1 MRKFDRRACLHALV
15 DRAKITV
22 VSIKPR
28 SILQLTVTGFLS
40 VTALLFFA
48 LIITASQLDSLVDR
62 NVRVLDESVAS
73 LNLSHTL
80 VELTT
85 SLERNARQFEVLQDN
100 EILRLYAERQEVFL
114 GTLSQ
119 LSRYPL
125 NDVAD
130 ELIADLRLL
139 EQQASS
145 DLDTSSDVEIET
157 AYAEL
162 LLVANRLVDEITE
175 WSNAQVAEISAETE
189 DAQQA
194 LTLQAFLLV
203 AGALCLAA
211 VFTALITRPLV
222 QVENAIAKLG
232 SGGFQDR
239 IQISGPKDLV
249 NLGERLDWLR
259 DRLQSLEKQR
269 SSFLRHVSHEL
280 KTPLAAIRES
290 ASLLDDGVIGEL
302 SEKQKEILEIQIN
315 NTSRLQNL
323 IDQLLRHHLDSFSVI
338 GTMPSATKLHR
349 LIEEVLEAHEIP
361 IRTARL
367 EVNKKLE
374 RITVTANKEQLRVV
388 IDNLLSN
395 AIKYSPLGSTIEI
408 ALRETDSSVILE
420 IEDDGPGVPA
430 EQSEQIFEAF
440 FQGNLPESDL
450 YQGSGLGLAIAKE
463 YVEINGGSIELL
475 RGDRGARFR
484 VSLHKSGHGDG

>member
-1 MRKFDRRACLHALV
+1 
-15 DRAKITV
+15 V

-62 NVRVLDESVAS
+62 NVTVLDESVAT

-85 SLERNARQFEVLQDN
+85 SLERNARQFEVLQDQD
-100 EILRLYAERQEVFL
+100 ILKLYMERQEVFL
-114 GTLSQ
+114 DTLSQ
-119 LSRYPL
+119 LSRFPL
-125 NDVAD
+125 NEVAD
-130 ELIADLRLL
+130 ELIGDLRLL
-139 EQQASS
+139 EQQAASG
-145 DLDTSSDVEIET
+145 LDAASNEEIEQS
-157 AYAEL
+157 YAEL
-162 LLVANRLVDEITE
+162 LLVANRLVGEITD
-175 WSNAQVAEISAETE
+175 WSNAQVAEISSETE
-189 DAQQA
+189 AAQQA

-211 VFTALITRPLV
+211 VFTALITRPLL
-222 QVENAIAKLG
+222 QVEKAIAKLG

-302 SEKQKEILEIQIN
+302 TDQQKNILEIQIN

-338 GTMPSATKLHR
+338 GTMPSATKLNL
-349 LIEEVLEAHEIP
+349 LIDEVLEAHEIP

-367 EVNKKLE
+367 EIEKKLE
-374 RITVTANKEQLRVV
+374 RVTVTANKEQLRVI

-395 AIKYSPLGSTIEI
+395 AIKYSPLGGTIEI
-408 ALRETDSSVILE
+408 DLRTEESTVILE
-420 IEDDGPGVPA
+420 IEDEGPGVPP

-440 FQGNLPESDL
+440 FQGSLPESDL
-450 YQGSGLGLAIAKE
+450 YQGSGLGLAIVKE
-463 YVEINGGSIELL
+463 YVEINGGKIELL
-475 RGDRGARFR
+475 QGTSGARFR
-484 VSLHKSGHGDG
+484 VSLFRGDKDDG

>member
-1 MRKFDRRACLHALV
+1 M
-15 DRAKITV
+15 

-62 NVRVLDESVAS
+62 NVTVLDESVAT

-85 SLERNARQFEVLQDN
+85 SLERNARQFEVLQDQD
-100 EILRLYAERQEVFL
+100 ILKLYTERQEVFL
-114 GTLSQ
+114 DTLGQ
-119 LSRYPL
+119 LSRFPL

-139 EQQASS
+139 EQQAASG
-145 DLDTSSDVEIET
+145 LDAASNEEIEQS
-157 AYAEL
+157 YAEL
-162 LLVANRLVDEITE
+162 LLVANRLVDEITD
-175 WSNAQVAEISAETE
+175 WSNAQVAEISSETE
-189 DAQQA
+189 AAQQA

-211 VFTALITRPLV
+211 VFTALITRPLL
-222 QVENAIAKLG
+222 QVEKAIAKLG

-302 SEKQKEILEIQIN
+302 TDQQKNILEIQIN

-338 GTMPSATKLHR
+338 GTMPSATKLNL
-349 LIEEVLEAHEIP
+349 LIDEVLEAHEIP

-367 EVNKKLE
+367 EIEKKLE
-374 RITVTANKEQLRVV
+374 RVTVTANKEQLRVI

-395 AIKYSPLGSTIEI
+395 AIKYSPLGGTIEI
-408 ALRETDSSVILE
+408 DLRTEGSTVILE
-420 IEDDGPGVPA
+420 IEDEGPGVPP

-440 FQGNLPESDL
+440 FQGSLPESDL
-450 YQGSGLGLAIAKE
+450 YQGSGLGLAIVKE
-463 YVEINGGSIELL
+463 YVEINGGAIELL
-475 RGDRGARFR
+475 QGTSGARFR
-484 VSLHKSGHGDG
+484 VSLFRGDKDDG

>member
-1 MRKFDRRACLHALV
+1 M
-15 DRAKITV
+15 

-62 NVRVLDESVAS
+62 NVTVLDESVAT

-85 SLERNARQFEVLQDN
+85 SLERNARQFEVLQDQD
-100 EILRLYAERQEVFL
+100 ILKLYMERQEVFL
-114 GTLSQ
+114 DTLSQ
-119 LSRYPL
+119 LSRFPL
-125 NDVAD
+125 NEVAD
-130 ELIADLRLL
+130 ELIGDLRLL
-139 EQQASS
+139 EQQAASG
-145 DLDTSSDVEIET
+145 LDAASNEEIEQS
-157 AYAEL
+157 YAEL
-162 LLVANRLVDEITE
+162 LLVANRLVGEITD
-175 WSNAQVAEISAETE
+175 WSNAQVAEISSETE
-189 DAQQA
+189 AAQQA

-211 VFTALITRPLV
+211 VFTALITRPLL
-222 QVENAIAKLG
+222 QVEKAIAKLG

-302 SEKQKEILEIQIN
+302 TDQQKNILEIQIN

-338 GTMPSATKLHR
+338 GTMPSATKLNL
-349 LIEEVLEAHEIP
+349 LIDEVLEAHEIP

-367 EVNKKLE
+367 EIEKKLE
-374 RITVTANKEQLRVV
+374 RVTVTANKEQLRVI

-395 AIKYSPLGSTIEI
+395 AIKYSPLGGTIEI
-408 ALRETDSSVILE
+408 DLRTEESTVILE
-420 IEDDGPGVPA
+420 IEDEGPGVPP

-440 FQGNLPESDL
+440 FQGSLPESDL
-450 YQGSGLGLAIAKE
+450 YQGSGLGLAIVKE
-463 YVEINGGSIELL
+463 YVEINGGKIELL
-475 RGDRGARFR
+475 QGTSGARFR
-484 VSLHKSGHGDG
+484 VSLFRGDKDDG

>member
-1 MRKFDRRACLHALV
+1 M
-15 DRAKITV
+15 

-62 NVRVLDESVAS
+62 NVTVLDESVAT

-85 SLERNARQFEVLQDN
+85 SLERNARQFEVLQDQD
-100 EILRLYAERQEVFL
+100 ILKLYTERQEVFL
-114 GTLSQ
+114 DTLSQ
-119 LSRYPL
+119 LSRFPL
-125 NDVAD
+125 NEVAD
-130 ELIADLRLL
+130 ELIGDLRLL
-139 EQQASS
+139 EQQAASG
-145 DLDTSSDVEIET
+145 LDAASNEEIEQS
-157 AYAEL
+157 YAEL
-162 LLVANRLVDEITE
+162 LLVANRLVDEITD
-175 WSNAQVAEISAETE
+175 WSNAQVAEISSETE
-189 DAQQA
+189 AAQQA

-211 VFTALITRPLV
+211 VFTALITRPLL
-222 QVENAIAKLG
+222 QVEKAIAKLG

-302 SEKQKEILEIQIN
+302 TDQQKNILEIQIN

-338 GTMPSATKLHR
+338 GTMPSATKLNQ
-349 LIEEVLEAHEIP
+349 LIDEVLETHEIP

-367 EVNKKLE
+367 EIERNLE
-374 RITVTANKEQLRVV
+374 RVTVTANKEQLRVI

-395 AIKYSPLGSTIEI
+395 AIKYSPLGGTIEI
-408 ALRETDSSVILE
+408 GLRTEESTVILE
-420 IEDDGPGVPA
+420 IEDEGPGVPV

-440 FQGNLPESDL
+440 FQGSLPESDL
-450 YQGSGLGLAIAKE
+450 YQGSGLGLAIVKE
-463 YVEINGGSIELL
+463 YVEINGGAIELL
-475 RGDRGARFR
+475 QGTRGARFR
-484 VSLHKSGHGDG
+484 VSLFRGDNDDG